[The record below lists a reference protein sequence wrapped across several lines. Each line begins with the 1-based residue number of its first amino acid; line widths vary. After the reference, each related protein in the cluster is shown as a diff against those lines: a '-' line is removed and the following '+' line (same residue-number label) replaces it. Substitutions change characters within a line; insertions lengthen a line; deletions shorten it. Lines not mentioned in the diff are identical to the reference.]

1 MFAASKVFQRTR
13 ARKKLEKEKEK
24 ADKAEQKA
32 EKDDK
37 GEAKESKDGEAAGAQ
52 GSQASEEKEE
62 STRSETH
69 EAPSGQKQKLSERA
83 QQLQLLSSF
92 ENFSLKSEGAAQN
105 AADPELSQ
113 AAAFDVSS
121 VFFHVWRFTVF
132 QTLQIVAGV
141 QSCTKQPKTWLGG
154 TFADIYRSIVC

>member
-37 GEAKESKDGEAAGAQ
+37 GEAKESKDGE
-52 GSQASEEKEE
+52 EKEE

-83 QQLQLLSSF
+83 EQLQLLSSF

-121 VFFHVWRFTVF
+121 AFFHVWRFTVF